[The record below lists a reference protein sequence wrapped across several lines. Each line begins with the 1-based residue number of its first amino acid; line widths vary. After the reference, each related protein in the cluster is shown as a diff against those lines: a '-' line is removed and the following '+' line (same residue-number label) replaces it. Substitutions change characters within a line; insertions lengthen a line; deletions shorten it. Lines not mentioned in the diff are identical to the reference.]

1 MQDPWD
7 IIIVGGGLS
16 GLALAVELAEPQFSH
31 LKVLVLERRKQFR
44 RDRTWSYWATS
55 PHRYQALERQRW
67 SQWRVSHQ
75 GQAALHKSTRP
86 YCSID
91 ADVFYQ
97 HALQAIAASSH
108 VQLRLG
114 VEVVGLKDGFPVEVQ
129 VAGAAPPSEPIR
141 AHWVME
147 ARPPTSHVTGFL
159 AQHFEGWEL
168 EADHDCFD
176 PSTVELMDFQPSNSG
191 LHFFYVLPYSARCA
205 LVETTWISRW
215 PTHDT
220 GPVDYG
226 SQMTRYLAQRWP
238 HAKFKTV
245 YQERGVLN
253 LQTPAPPIHA
263 RIIPLGRN
271 AGTLRPSTGFAFLNT
286 IADANTLASAIAS
299 NDLARRDTALPVFKT
314 APVDHWMDKVFLQAI
329 ESNPQSA
336 PGYFMAMFKG
346 VEPIALTNFL
356 SGAATPLQRARLIK
370 SLPKIEFLRAAWTTM
385 MK

>member
-1 MQDPWD
+1 MQSRWD

-16 GLALAVELAEPQFSH
+16 GLSLAVELAQPQFSH

-44 RDRTWSYWATS
+44 RDRTWSYWAIS
-55 PHRYQALERQRW
+55 PHRYQGLERHRW
-67 SQWRVSHQ
+67 HRWRVSHQ
-75 GQAALHKSTRP
+75 GQSALHQSERP

-91 ADVFYQ
+91 ADVFYK
-97 HALQAIAASSH
+97 HALQIITASSN

-114 VEVVGLKDGFPVEVQ
+114 IEVLGVTDGWPVEVQ
-129 VAGAAPPSEPIR
+129 LAGAESLH

-147 ARPPTSHVTGFL
+147 ARPPTSNTTGFL

-176 PSTVELMDFQPSNSG
+176 TTTVELMDFQPTESG

-205 LVETTWISRW
+205 LVETTWITRWSGPSDYATQLNGYLARRW
-215 PTHDT
+215 P
-220 GPVDYG
+220 GV
-226 SQMTRYLAQRWP
+226 S
-238 HAKFKTV
+238 FKTV

-253 LQTPAPPIHA
+253 LQAPAPVPYA
-263 RIIPLGRN
+263 RIVPLGRN

-286 IADANTLASAIAS
+286 LADARALAKAIGKS
-299 NDLARRDTALPVFKT
+299 DLAQRNTVLPVFKT
-314 APVDHWMDKVFLQAI
+314 APIDQWMDKVFLQTL
-329 ESNPQSA
+329 ESNPRSA

-356 SGAATPLQRARLIK
+356 SGIATPFQRAQLIK
-370 SLPKIEFLRAAWTTM
+370 SLLKIEFLHAAWQTVL
-385 MK
+385 K

>member
-1 MQDPWD
+1 MKSPWD

-16 GLALAVELAEPQFSH
+16 GLALAVELAQPQFSH
-31 LKVLVLERRKQFR
+31 LRILVLERRKQFR
-44 RDRTWSYWATS
+44 RDRTWSYWATI
-55 PHRYQALERQRW
+55 PHRFSHLERHRW
-67 SQWRVSHQ
+67 HQWRVSHN
-75 GQAALHKSTRP
+75 GQAALHQSERP

-91 ADVFYQ
+91 ADVFYN
-97 HALQAIAASSH
+97 HALKVITASSN

-114 VEVVGLKDGFPVEVQ
+114 VDVLGLKDGWPVEVQ
-129 VAGAAPPSEPIR
+129 LTGAESLH

-147 ARPPTSHVTGFL
+147 ARPPVSNATGFL

-168 EADHDCFD
+168 ESDQDCFD
-176 PSTVELMDFQPSNSG
+176 ASTVELMDFQPAESG

-215 PTHDT
+215 S
-220 GPVDYG
+220 GPSDYA
-226 SQMTRYLAQRWP
+226 SQLTSYLARRWP
-238 HAKFKTV
+238 GVNFKTV

-253 LQTPAPPIHA
+253 LQTPAPHSRA
-263 RIIPLGRN
+263 RVVPLGRN

-286 IADANTLASAIAS
+286 VADARAMANAIDRS
-299 NDLARRDTALPVFKT
+299 DLARRETVLPVFKT
-314 APVDHWMDKVFLQAI
+314 AQIDHWMDKVFLQAL

-370 SLPKIEFLRAAWTTM
+370 SLPKIEFLQAAWQTVL
-385 MK
+385 K